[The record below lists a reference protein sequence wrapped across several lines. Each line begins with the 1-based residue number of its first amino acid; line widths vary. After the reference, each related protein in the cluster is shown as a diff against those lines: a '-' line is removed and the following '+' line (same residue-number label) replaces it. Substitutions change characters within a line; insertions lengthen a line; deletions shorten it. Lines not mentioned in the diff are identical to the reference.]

1 MDTIGHQAFEHDPAH
16 LDELARTTMRAVAKF
31 LTRGE
36 SDHGNW
42 RVEYDLRD
50 GDVTGVF
57 THHGPTGRDDLAE
70 AATSKAEATGAE
82 LGRS

>member
-1 MDTIGHQAFEHDPAH
+1 
-16 LDELARTTMRAVAKF
+16 MRAVAKF

-42 RVEYDLRD
+42 RVEHELRE
-50 GDVTGVF
+50 GDITRVF
-57 THHGPTGRDDLAE
+57 THHGPIGKDELAE
-70 AATSKAEATGAE
+70 APARKVAATGAE